1 MAHLDM
7 KVTYHL
13 ELTPEEFR
21 IVGRALACILK
32 PGDETRAASELN
44 ARVQE
49 LRLKQA
55 QLTYERCKATADKSQ
70 QEELP

>member
-1 MAHLDM
+1 M
-7 KVTYHL
+7 KVAYHL

-32 PGDETRAASELN
+32 PGDETEAASELN

-55 QLTYERCKATADKSQ
+55 QLAYERCKATADKA
-70 QEELP
+70 QEEVP

>member
-1 MAHLDM
+1 M

-13 ELTPEEFR
+13 ELTSEEFR
-21 IVGRALACILK
+21 ILGRALACILK

-44 ARVQE
+44 VRLQE